1 MIKELSMKFMDVA
14 LAAMF
19 AVAVTTSLVAQD
31 GADLYK
37 KRFSGC
43 HGAGGEGKPTV
54 KAPALKG
61 TKLEESQIVEHT
73 TKGEPNSKP
82 PHNKAVTGVNEEQAK
97 AIAEFVRT

>member
-1 MIKELSMKFMDVA
+1 MKLRDVA
-14 LAAMF
+14 LTTVY
-19 AVAVTTSLVAQD
+19 AVAVTTSLVAQE

-37 KRFSGC
+37 KRCSGC

-61 TKLEESQIVEHT
+61 TKQEASQIVEHT

-82 PHNKAVTGVNEEQAK
+82 PHNKAITGLNEEQAK
-97 AIAEFVRT
+97 AIADFVKTLK